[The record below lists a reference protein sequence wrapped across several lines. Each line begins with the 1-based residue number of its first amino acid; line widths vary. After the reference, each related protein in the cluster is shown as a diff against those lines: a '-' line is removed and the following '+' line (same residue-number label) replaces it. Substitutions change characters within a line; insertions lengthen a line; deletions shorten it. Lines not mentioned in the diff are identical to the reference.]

1 MSTAINPNLLAGLGC
16 ALATFLSAAGSAV
29 ATAHG
34 SIYAMNMTQ
43 ANSPGVYGYIKAF
56 VPVIISGV
64 LAIYGLIISYLLVK
78 KFNDDMT
85 TTEGA
90 RYLSAGLSVGLACL
104 ASGWGISLFLK
115 QLNGKAT
122 RKEAPSCPAA
132 PSGGSAPETFVDENS
147 SPLSEP
153 LVPTSGSVDVYSDT
167 SFIKMVLS
175 LVFLEAIGL
184 YGHIVALLLI
194 A

>member
-1 MSTAINPNLLAGLGC
+1 MA
-16 ALATFLSAAGSAV
+16 
-29 ATAHG
+29 
-34 SIYAMNMTQ
+34 
-43 ANSPGVYGYIKAF
+43 
-56 VPVIISGV
+56 
-64 LAIYGLIISYLLVK
+64 K

-85 TTEGA
+85 TTEGV

-122 RKEAPSCPAA
+122 RKVNPSCPAA
-132 PSGGSAPETFVDENS
+132 PSSVSAPETFVDEN

-167 SFIKMVLS
+167 AFKKMVLS
-175 LVFLEAIGL
+175 MVFLEAIGL
-184 YGHIVALLLI
+184 YGHIVALMLI